1 MKYALL
7 LALFLLQFTGYS
19 QSTDSINSSQKVDD
33 KMLLTIFLK
42 HDQSMTLNE
51 IEKIRTDQGFY
62 ENLPP
67 EGVSVVNW
75 FVVMGL
81 GQVAILELPAS
92 KLSAVNLAIE
102 RTAWKAFT
110 TEMYSTYN
118 LYPIIEHKLK
128 NKSKVTLDSKPIS
141 DNKKEDDKL
150 LLTIF
155 LKHDQSMNLNEI
167 EKIRTD
173 QGFYENLPPEGTS
186 VVNWFVVMGLGQV
199 VVLELPASKLSAVNL
214 AIERTAWKAFTTKI
228 YPTYNLYPIIEKKL
242 KNKSKVEY

>member
-1 MKYALL
+1 MKYAVLL
-7 LALFLLQFTGYS
+7 PLFLLQIIVHA
-19 QSTDSINSSQKVDD
+19 QSTNTLDSSEKVDD
-33 KMLLTIFLK
+33 KLLLTIFLK

-51 IEKIRTDQGFY
+51 VEKIRTDQGFY

-81 GQVAILELPAS
+81 GQVVVLELPAS

-110 TEMYSTYN
+110 TEMYATYN

-128 NKSKVTLDSKPIS
+128 NKSKVTLDAKPS
-141 DNKKEDDKL
+141 SEKEDDKL
-150 LLTIF
+150 LLTVV
-155 LKHDQSMNLNEI
+155 LKHDQSMTLSEI
-167 EKIRTD
+167 ETIRTD

-214 AIERTAWKAFTTKI
+214 AIERTAWKAFTTEI
-228 YPTYNLYPIIEKKL
+228 YPTYNLYPIIENKL
-242 KNKSKVEY
+242 KNKSKVEF

>member
-7 LALFLLQFTGYS
+7 LPLFLLQIFVHA
-19 QSTDSINSSQKVDD
+19 QSTDTLKSSEKADD
-33 KMLLTIFLK
+33 KLLLTIFLK

-51 IEKIRTDQGFY
+51 VEEIRMDQGFY

-81 GQVAILELPAS
+81 GQVAVLELPAS

-110 TEMYSTYN
+110 TEMYPTYN

-128 NKSKVTLDSKPIS
+128 NKSKVVLDTKPSSKKAS
-141 DNKKEDDKL
+141 DKL

-167 EKIRTD
+167 EEIRTN

-199 VVLELPASKLSAVNL
+199 VVLELPASKLAAVNL
-214 AIERTAWKAFTTKI
+214 AIERTAWKAFTTEI
-228 YPTYNLYPIIEKKL
+228 YPTYNLYPIIEHKL
-242 KNKSKVEY
+242 KNKSKVNY

>member
-1 MKYALL
+1 MKYVVLL
-7 LALFLLQFTGYS
+7 PLFLLQMIVHA
-19 QSTDSINSSQKVDD
+19 QSTNTLNSSKKEDD
-33 KMLLTIFLK
+33 KLLLTIFLK

-81 GQVAILELPAS
+81 GQVVVLELPAS

-110 TEMYSTYN
+110 TEMYATYN

-128 NKSKVTLDSKPIS
+128 NKSKVTLDAKPS
-141 DNKKEDDKL
+141 SKKEDDKL

-155 LKHDQSMNLNEI
+155 LKHDQSMTLNEI

-173 QGFYENLPPEGTS
+173 KGFYKNLPPEGTS

-214 AIERTAWKAFTTKI
+214 AIERTAWKAFTTEI
-228 YPTYNLYPIIEKKL
+228 YPTYNLYPILENKL
-242 KNKSKVEY
+242 KNKSKV

>member
-7 LALFLLQFTGYS
+7 IPLFLIQMILPAQTND
-19 QSTDSINSSQKVDD
+19 TLDSSEKAND
-33 KMLLTIFLK
+33 KLLLTIFLK

-51 IEKIRTDQGFY
+51 VEKIRMNQGFY

-75 FVVMGL
+75 FVVMGI
-81 GQVAILELPAS
+81 GQVVILELPAS

-102 RTAWKAFT
+102 KTAWKAFT
-110 TEMYSTYN
+110 TEMYATYN

-128 NKSKVTLDSKPIS
+128 NKSKVALDSKPS
-141 DNKKEDDKL
+141 SKKEKADDKL
-150 LLTIF
+150 LLTVF

-167 EKIRTD
+167 EAIRTN
-173 QGFYENLPPEGTS
+173 QGFYQNLPPEGTS

-199 VVLELPASKLSAVNL
+199 VVLERSALELSDVNL
-214 AIERTAWKAFTTKI
+214 AIERAA
-228 YPTYNLYPIIEKKL
+228 
-242 KNKSKVEY
+242 

>member
-7 LALFLLQFTGYS
+7 LALFVLQFTGYS
-19 QSTDSINSSQKVDD
+19 QPHAETSNSVKAND

-42 HDQSMTLNE
+42 HDQSMTLKEVEE
-51 IEKIRTDQGFY
+51 IRMDQGFY

-102 RTAWKAFT
+102 RTAWKAFS
-110 TEMYSTYN
+110 TEMYATYN

-128 NKSKVTLDSKPIS
+128 NKSKIVLDSKPNS
-141 DNKKEDDKL
+141 EKANDKL

-214 AIERTAWKAFTTKI
+214 AIERTAWKAFTSEI
-228 YPTYNLYPIIEKKL
+228 YPTYNLYPIIEHKL
-242 KNKSKVEY
+242 KNKSRVDY

>member
-1 MKYALL
+1 MKYAVLL
-7 LALFLLQFTGYS
+7 PLFLLQMIVHAQPTN
-19 QSTDSINSSQKVDD
+19 TLNSSEKVDD
-33 KMLLTIFLK
+33 KLLLTIFLK

-81 GQVAILELPAS
+81 GQVVVLELPAS

-110 TEMYSTYN
+110 TEMYATYN
-118 LYPIIEHKLK
+118 LYPIIKHKLK
-128 NKSKVTLDSKPIS
+128 NKSKVTLDAKPS
-141 DNKKEDDKL
+141 SKKEDDKL

-155 LKHDQSMNLNEI
+155 LKHDQSMTLNEI

-173 QGFYENLPPEGTS
+173 KGFYKNLPPEGTS

-214 AIERTAWKAFTTKI
+214 AIERTAWKAFTTEI
-228 YPTYNLYPIIEKKL
+228 YPTYNLYPILENKL